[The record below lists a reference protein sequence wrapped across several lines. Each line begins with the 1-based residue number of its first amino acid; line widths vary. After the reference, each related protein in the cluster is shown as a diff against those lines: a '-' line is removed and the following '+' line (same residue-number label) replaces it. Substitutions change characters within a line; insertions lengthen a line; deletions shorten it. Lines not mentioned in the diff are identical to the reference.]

1 MCIQIIFQMYTI
13 YLTVHNGFLGKQM
26 SKFPLTSECHTCH
39 GLWCQNLCMFGIK
52 SWQGTLPQQRPSEG
66 PQSPRSKIL
75 RLSIIPSTKGSP
87 SHLVFYSSATT
98 PPSLLK
104 LLPLSSSPSLIL
116 LQNPTYKYFSPVH
129 WKLKGAASKQ
139 SYFHYFCGKPNC
151 FLLKQST

>member
-1 MCIQIIFQMYTI
+1 MNAVPAMGSGVRISACSA
-13 YLTVHNGFLGKQM
+13 LRAGK
-26 SKFPLTSECHTCH
+26 PHCP
-39 GLWCQNLCMFGIK
+39 K
-52 SWQGTLPQQRPSEG
+52 SVPQKDLS
-66 PQSPRSKIL
+66 PQEARSF
-75 RLSIIPSTKGSP
+75 RLSVIPSTKGSP

-104 LLPLSSSPSLIL
+104 LLPLSSGPSPIL